1 MLARMPVVSV
11 PRAFT
16 LTQEMVAAPSKVG
29 WLQRLLN
36 PTNTPRFATGSVLSF
51 ALLLLIFVG
60 QAYLGS
66 PVRETFSI
74 IGSGLS
80 YPAGDAAAAP
90 QIYSTKEADASLF
103 ELPAATPVPAEAQRN
118 AASAQATESPAAA
131 AAAPP
136 TGGMGGAVLEETP
149 AAGEGATT
157 GAGGD
162 VGGPIPLPT
171 REPAATA
178 PSSAA
183 QAETMK
189 SALATPAAGA
199 GMSSDTA
206 LPGYIT
212 AQAPQ
217 QDNSE
222 RNPLSSAAEPAPSF
236 SPLLA
241 IELFLGA
248 LGLLMAAG
256 AVLARRGQA

>member
-1 MLARMPVVSV
+1 MPVVSA

-16 LTQEMVAAPSKVG
+16 LTQQMVAAPSKVG

-66 PVRETFSI
+66 PVQETFSI

-80 YPAGDAAAAP
+80 GPAGDSAAAP
-90 QIYSTKEADASLF
+90 QIYPTREADASLF
-103 ELPAATPVPAEAQRN
+103 ELPAATPGPAEAQRN

-149 AAGEGATT
+149 AAEEGATT
-157 GAGGD
+157 GAGSD

-171 REPAATA
+171 REPAAA
-178 PSSAA
+178 SPSAAA

-189 SALATPAAGA
+189 SVLTTPAAGA
-199 GMSSDTA
+199 GISSSPA
-206 LPGYIT
+206 LPGSTT
-212 AQAPQ
+212 AQTPQ
-217 QDNSE
+217 QDYSG
-222 RNPLSSAAEPAPSF
+222 RNPLSSTDEPATSF
-236 SPLLA
+236 SPVLA
-241 IELFLGA
+241 IEIFLGA